1 MVGLLVL
8 LVVAGTGFALWAAQ
22 RVRRRDGTVA
32 GVPEP
37 STAATPAAA
46 VVAAL
51 DRAVAAGLLTRAT
64 ADAVLAQESLAQAA
78 AAPAAHRSHR
88 PVLASAVEGLGYV
101 GGVLVLV
108 GVMLIVAQFWE
119 DLATAARLVLIGGA
133 GAGLLTVGL
142 LLQAEEVPVVW
153 RLRGFLLLLSAGAV
167 AGTAAILMV
176 DVVAAP
182 GPVVALVIGSATGAY
197 GAALWRRHDR
207 PAQHLTTFIGL
218 AVAVGAAGSWLGG
231 SAATGAL
238 IAVLGLTWAAL
249 GRANRLAPRTVA
261 IVLGTAAALV
271 GPGIIAVAWPQA
283 GPAIG
288 LLLAAMFAAT
298 GPTLDEPVLT
308 GCAVAGLL
316 VYLPWA
322 VGAVFGDA
330 VGPPVV
336 MVLSGA
342 VLLIATVALVTRS
355 KRNHPGVPAGS
366 APS

>member
-1 MVGLLVL
+1 
-8 LVVAGTGFALWAAQ
+8 
-22 RVRRRDGTVA
+22 
-32 GVPEP
+32 
-37 STAATPAAA
+37 

-64 ADAVLAQESLAQAA
+64 ADAVLAQESLAQESLAQAA
-78 AAPAAHRSHR
+78 AAPTAHRSHR

-101 GGVLVLV
+101 GGALVLV

-142 LLQAEEVPVVW
+142 LLRAEEVPVVW

-167 AGTAAILMV
+167 AGTTAILVV

-197 GAALWRRHDR
+197 GAALWRRRDR
-207 PAQHLTTFIGL
+207 PAQHLTTFVGL
-218 AVAVGAAGSWLGG
+218 AV
-231 SAATGAL
+231 
-238 IAVLGLTWAAL
+238 
-249 GRANRLAPRTVA
+249 
-261 IVLGTAAALV
+261 
-271 GPGIIAVAWPQA
+271 
-283 GPAIG
+283 
-288 LLLAAMFAAT
+288 
-298 GPTLDEPVLT
+298 
-308 GCAVAGLL
+308 
-316 VYLPWA
+316 A

-342 VLLIATVALVTRS
+342 VLLIAMVALVTRS